1 MVTRR
6 VFLGSLTLGLLAAP
20 LAGEAQQAGRIYR
33 LGWFAFSPPTNPEVL
48 ALHDAVLQ
56 ELRAQGFV
64 EGQNVRIERR
74 YTEGRQEREAA
85 LAAEFVRMKV
95 DLIFA
100 TYSGAVRAA
109 KEATSTIPIVMG
121 AVANPERQGLVASLA
136 RPGGNVTGTSSI
148 GAESGAKL
156 LQIAKDALPQR
167 SRLAI
172 LWNPNLPI
180 SALSV
185 RETEV
190 PAATALGMPPILVGV
205 RSPADLEPALDTI
218 VRERIDVLYPH
229 GAMWPHR
236 QQIVDF
242 ATKHRIPVVTA
253 AREWTQIGGL
263 ISYGPDLRDGF
274 RRSALYVVKILRGAN
289 PAELPVEQA
298 TKFELVI
305 NLTTAKVLGL
315 TIPPSLLQ
323 RADQVIE

>member
-1 MVTRR
+1 MRLIGLAV
-6 VFLGSLTLGLLAAP
+6 VLAVGLTIAP
-20 LAGEAQQAGRIYR
+20 LAVEAQQAGKVYR
-33 LGWFAFSPPTNPEVL
+33 LGWFAISPPTNPEIQ
-48 ALHDAVLQ
+48 ALHDAFLQ

-74 YTEGRQEREAA
+74 YTEGREERATA
-85 LAAEFVRMKV
+85 LAAELVSMKV

-100 TYSGAVRAA
+100 TYSGLVRAA

-136 RPGGNVTGTSSI
+136 RPGGNITGTSSI

-172 LWNPNLPI
+172 LWDPNLPI
-180 SALSV
+180 SALTV

-205 RSPADLEPALDTI
+205 RSLADLDPALDTI
-218 VRERIDVLYPH
+218 VRQRIDVLYPH

-242 ATKHRIPVVTA
+242 ATKHRIPVVAA

-274 RRSALYVVKILRGAN
+274 RRSAMYVVKILRGAN
-289 PAELPVEQA
+289 PADLPVEQA
-298 TKFELVI
+298 TKFELLI
-305 NLTTAKVLGL
+305 NLKTAKALGL
-315 TIPPSLLQ
+315 TIPQSVLL
-323 RADQVIE
+323 RADQIIE

>member
-1 MVTRR
+1 LRLIGLAV
-6 VFLGSLTLGLLAAP
+6 VLALGLTLEPLAA
-20 LAGEAQQAGRIYR
+20 EAQQAGKVYR
-33 LGWFAFSPPTNPEVL
+33 LGWFAFSPPTTPETVPL
-48 ALHDAVLQ
+48 YDAFVQ

-74 YTEGRQEREAA
+74 YTEGQEESAA
-85 LAAEFVRMKV
+85 ASAAEFVSMKV
-95 DLIFA
+95 DLILA

-109 KEATSTIPIVMG
+109 KEATSTIPIVMA

-156 LQIAKDALPQR
+156 LQIAKEALPQR

-172 LWNPNLPI
+172 FWNPKLPI

-205 RSPADLEPALDTI
+205 GSPADLERALDTI
-218 VRERIDVLYPH
+218 TRERIDVLYPH
-229 GAMWPHR
+229 LALWPHR

-242 ATKHRIPVVTA
+242 AIKHRLPVVTA

-263 ISYGPDLRDGF
+263 ISYGPDLRDTF
-274 RRSALYVVKILRGAN
+274 RRSAMYVVKILKGAK
-289 PAELPVEQA
+289 PADLPVEQP

-305 NLTTAKVLGL
+305 NLKTARALGL
-315 TIPPSLLQ
+315 TIPPSVLG

>member
-1 MVTRR
+1 MDRR
-6 VFLGSLTLGLLAAP
+6 TFIAVMGWSILAQP
-20 LAGEAQQAGRIYR
+20 LATEAQQAGKVYRI
-33 LGWFAFSPPTNPEVL
+33 GWFALSQPTNPEIA

-64 EGQNVRIERR
+64 EGQNVRIDRR
-74 YTEGRQEREAA
+74 YTEGREERATA
-85 LAAEFVRMKV
+85 LAAELVSMKV

-100 TYSGAVRAA
+100 TYSGLVRAA

-121 AVANPERQGLVASLA
+121 AVANPERQGLIASLA

-253 AREWTQIGGL
+253 AREWTRIGGL
-263 ISYGPDLRDGF
+263 ISYGPDLRDAF
-274 RRSALYVVKILRGAN
+274 RRSAMYVVKILNGAK
-289 PAELPVEQA
+289 PADLPVEQA
-298 TKFELVI
+298 TKFDLVI
-305 NLTTAKVLGL
+305 NLKTAKALGL
-315 TIPPSLLQ
+315 TIPPSVLGQ
-323 RADQVIE
+323 ATQVIE

>member
-1 MVTRR
+1 MAFDRVVQASCCREPISDGSAHIHRR
-6 VFLGSLTLGLLAAP
+6 DGGEHPGP
-20 LAGEAQQAGRIYR
+20 LATEAQQAWKVYRI
-33 LGWFAFSPPTNPEVL
+33 GWFALSQPTNPEIA

-64 EGQNVRIERR
+64 EGQNVRIDRR
-74 YTEGRQEREAA
+74 YTEGREERATA
-85 LAAEFVRMKV
+85 LAAELVSMKV

-100 TYSGAVRAA
+100 TYSGLVRAA

-121 AVANPERQGLVASLA
+121 AVANPERQGLIASLA

-190 PAATALGMPPILVGV
+190 PAATALGMPPILVG
-205 RSPADLEPALDTI
+205 
-218 VRERIDVLYPH
+218 
-229 GAMWPHR
+229 
-236 QQIVDF
+236 
-242 ATKHRIPVVTA
+242 
-253 AREWTQIGGL
+253 
-263 ISYGPDLRDGF
+263 GPKP
-274 RRSALYVVKILRGAN
+274 RRSGAR
-289 PAELPVEQA
+289 PRHHRP
-298 TKFELVI
+298 
-305 NLTTAKVLGL
+305 
-315 TIPPSLLQ
+315 
-323 RADQVIE
+323 RAN

>member
-1 MVTRR
+1 MDRR
-6 VFLGSLTLGLLAAP
+6 TFIAVIGGSILAQP
-20 LAGEAQQAGRIYR
+20 LATEAQQAGKVYRI
-33 LGWFAFSPPTNPEVL
+33 GWFALSQPTNPEIA

-74 YTEGRQEREAA
+74 YTEGREERATA
-85 LAAEFVRMKV
+85 LAAELVSMKV
-95 DLIFA
+95 DVIFA
-100 TYSGAVRAA
+100 TYSGLVRAA

-121 AVANPERQGLVASLA
+121 AVANPERQGLIASLA
-136 RPGGNVTGTSSI
+136 RPGGNVTGTSRI

-205 RSPADLEPALDTI
+205 RSRADLEPALDTI

-242 ATKHRIPVVTA
+242 ATKTGYR
-253 AREWTQIGGL
+253 W
-263 ISYGPDLRDGF
+263 
-274 RRSALYVVKILRGAN
+274 
-289 PAELPVEQA
+289 
-298 TKFELVI
+298 
-305 NLTTAKVLGL
+305 
-315 TIPPSLLQ
+315 
-323 RADQVIE
+323 